1 MSRSWPQGGATVITR
16 LFGALAVSSWLV
28 TASPAGA
35 AEVLEIQLEHLQIP
49 INLRHLQRWS
59 QGHNQLSW
67 EADLANGGSDQDL
80 WLGLLKPDSRRELK
94 QLLRA
99 PLLRDR
105 SFGRQLL
112 DSWAGGQLLGELG
125 ELLTTEAGKPTTG
138 QLQASLRQLLRQQ
151 REVSLIDLLVALPEP
166 RLNLRLDGLLE
177 LAAQWRRQ
185 LGQQRHALRDLALMG
200 LPPRRA
206 EPLHEADGP
215 PAHLQR
221 LSLVVPHRRNP
232 LPVEI
237 WASAQP
243 GRAERPWVLLLP
255 GLGGNA
261 DQLGWLASAL
271 AQRGWT
277 TVALQH
283 PGSDSAALKASLAGQ
298 RPPPGAEVLA
308 ERLADVKALL
318 AAQRAGG
325 LPVRG
330 DGMVLLGHSL
340 GGVTALMAA
349 GLKPE
354 PGLDRRCARAVER
367 LPLTNLS
374 LLLQCQ
380 LPAAALP
387 PALPRPAELRGVV
400 LFNSFGS
407 LLWPERGLRELRV
420 PALLVGGSLDL
431 VTPPLQEQLELFLPV
446 GHPGSRLALVQGG
459 SHFSPLRLAP
469 GDEALFRLGSDWV
482 GVEPEAVQGLLLG
495 MTSDFLDSLAGA
507 GAGAGAPGS
516 SQRLL
521 HRGVTAYVLD
531 PAAAAR
537 WRGR

>member
-1 MSRSWPQGGATVITR
+1 MKSLSRSLPPGVTAVTTR
-16 LFGALAVSSWLV
+16 FLGALTVSAWLV
-28 TASPAGA
+28 LAGPARA
-35 AEVLEIQLEHLQIP
+35 AEVLQIQLEHLQIP
-49 INLRHLQRWS
+49 INLRHLERWS
-59 QGHNQLSW
+59 QGHPHLSLA
-67 EADLANGGSDQDL
+67 EELANGGSDQAL
-80 WLGLLKPDSRRELK
+80 WLGLLKPASRRELK

-151 REVSLIDLLVALPEP
+151 RSVSLIDLLVALPEP
-166 RLNLRLDGLLE
+166 HLNLRLDGLLE

-185 LGQQRHALRDLALMG
+185 LRQQRHALRDLALMG
-200 LPPRRA
+200 LPQRRA
-206 EPLHEADGP
+206 APTHEAGGP
-215 PAHLQR
+215 PARLQR
-221 LSLVVPHRRNP
+221 LSLAVPHRRNP

-237 WASAQP
+237 WVASHP
-243 GRAERPWVLLLP
+243 ERAGRPWVLLLP

-271 AQRGWT
+271 AQQGWT

-283 PGSDSAALKASLAGQ
+283 PGSDAAALKASLAGQ

-325 LPVRG
+325 LPVQG

-340 GGVTALMAA
+340 GGVTALLAA

-387 PALPRPAELRGVV
+387 PALPRLEGLRGVV

-407 LLWPERGLRELRV
+407 LLWPERGLRDLGV
-420 PALLVGGSLDL
+420 PALMVGGSLDL
-431 VTPPLQEQLELFLPV
+431 VTPPLREQFELFLPV
-446 GHPGSRLALVQGG
+446 GDRRSRLALVEGG
-459 SHFSPLRLAP
+459 SHFSPLRLPP

-495 MTSDFLDSLAGA
+495 LTSDFLDSLAKPATTGY
-507 GAGAGAPGS
+507 
-516 SQRLL
+516 SQRLM

-537 WRGR
+537 WRVR

>member
-1 MSRSWPQGGATVITR
+1 MEFLSRSWPQGGAAVITGW
-16 LFGALAVSSWLV
+16 LGAMAVSTWLGV
-28 TASPAGA
+28 ASPAGA
-35 AEVLEIQLEHLQIP
+35 AEVLQIQLEHLQIP
-49 INLRHLQRWS
+49 INLRHLERWS
-59 QGHNQLSW
+59 QGHPQLSL
-67 EADLANGGSDQDL
+67 EADLANGGSDQAL
-80 WLGLLKPDSRRELK
+80 WLGLLKPASRRELK
-94 QLLRA
+94 LLLRA

-125 ELLTTEAGKPTTG
+125 ELLTTEAGQPTTG
-138 QLQASLRQLLRQQ
+138 QLQTSLRQLLLQQ
-151 REVSLIDLLVALPEP
+151 RTVSLIDLLVALPEP
-166 RLNLRLDGLLE
+166 QLNLRLDGLLE
-177 LAAQWRRQ
+177 LAVQWRRQ
-185 LGQQRHALRDLALMG
+185 LRQQRHALRDLALMG
-200 LPPRRA
+200 LPQRRA
-206 EPLHEADGP
+206 APLHDKDRP
-215 PAHLQR
+215 LTHFQR
-221 LSLVVPHRRNP
+221 LSLVVPHRPNP

-243 GRAERPWVLLLP
+243 GRAERPWLLLLP

-283 PGSDSAALKASLAGQ
+283 PGSDAAALKASLAGQ

-325 LPVRG
+325 LPVQG

-340 GGVTALMAA
+340 GGVTALLAA
-349 GLKPE
+349 GLQPE
-354 PGLDRRCARAVER
+354 PGLDRRCGRAVER
-367 LPLTNLS
+367 LPLTNPS

-380 LPAAALP
+380 LPAAVLP
-387 PALPRPAELRGVV
+387 PALPRPAGLRGVV

-420 PALLVGGSLDL
+420 PALLVGGSMDL

-446 GHPGSRLALVQGG
+446 GDPRSRMVLVEGG
-459 SHFSPLRLAP
+459 SHFSPLRLPP

-495 MTSDFLDSLAGA
+495 LTSDFLDSLAR
-507 GAGAGAPGS
+507 AGAPGS

-521 HRGVTAYVLD
+521 YRGVTAYVLD
-531 PAAAAR
+531 PAVAAR

>member
-1 MSRSWPQGGATVITR
+1 MSRSWPQGGAAVIRR
-16 LFGALAVSSWLV
+16 LLGALAVSSWLV
-28 TASPAGA
+28 TAAPAGA

-59 QGHNQLSW
+59 QGNSELSL

-80 WLGLLKPDSRRELK
+80 WLGLLNPASRRELK

-138 QLQASLRQLLRQQ
+138 QLQASMRQLLRQQ
-151 REVSLIDLLVALPEP
+151 QSVSLIDLLVALPEP
-166 RLNLRLDGLLE
+166 HLSLRLDGLLE

-185 LGQQRHALRDLALMG
+185 LRQQRHALVNLALMR
-200 LPPRRA
+200 LPPRQA
-206 EPLHEADGP
+206 EPLDEAAGP
-215 PAHLQR
+215 TPHLQR

-325 LPVRG
+325 LPVQG

-367 LPLTNLS
+367 LPITNLS

-407 LLWPERGLRELRV
+407 LLWPERGLRDLRV

-446 GHPGSRLALVQGG
+446 GHPRSRLALVQGG
-459 SHFSPLRLAP
+459 SHFSPLRLAT
-469 GDEALFRLGSDWV
+469 GDEALF
-482 GVEPEAVQGLLLG
+482 
-495 MTSDFLDSLAGA
+495 
-507 GAGAGAPGS
+507 
-516 SQRLL
+516 
-521 HRGVTAYVLD
+521 
-531 PAAAAR
+531 
-537 WRGR
+537 

>member
-1 MSRSWPQGGATVITR
+1 MSRYWSQGGAAVLTR
-16 LFGALAVSSWLV
+16 LLGALAVSSWLV
-28 TASPAGA
+28 VAGPAGA

-49 INLRHLQRWS
+49 INLRHLERWS
-59 QGHNQLSW
+59 QGDPHLSM
-67 EADLANGGSDQDL
+67 EADLANGGSDQAI
-80 WLGLLKPDSRRELK
+80 WLGLLKPASRRELK
-94 QLLRA
+94 VLLRA

-125 ELLTTEAGKPTTG
+125 ELLTTEAGQPTTG
-138 QLQASLRQLLRQQ
+138 QLQASLRQLLLEKRA
-151 REVSLIDLLVALPEP
+151 VSLIDLLVALPEP
-166 RLNLRLDGLLE
+166 HLNLRLDGLLE

-185 LGQQRHALRDLALMG
+185 LRQQRHALRELGAMG
-200 LPPRRA
+200 LPQRRA
-206 EPLHEADGP
+206 ASLLDRGGP
-215 PAHLQR
+215 MGRHQHLT
-221 LSLVVPHRRNP
+221 LVVPHRPTP

-237 WASAQP
+237 WTPVRPPRSD
-243 GRAERPWVLLLP
+243 RPWVLLLP

-261 DQLGWLASAL
+261 DQLGWLAGAL
-271 AQRGWT
+271 AQQGWT
-277 TVALQH
+277 TVVLQH
-283 PGSDSAALKASLAGQ
+283 PGSDAAALKASLEGQ

-325 LPVRG
+325 LPVQG
-330 DGMVLLGHSL
+330 DGVVLLGHSL
-340 GGVTALMAA
+340 GGVTALLAA

-354 PGLDRRCARAVER
+354 PGLDRRCARAVDR

-387 PALPRPAELRGVV
+387 PALPRPRGLRGVV

-407 LLWPERGLRELRV
+407 LLWPDRGLRGLQV

-446 GHPGSRLALVQGG
+446 GDPRSRLVLVEGG
-459 SHFSPLRLAP
+459 SHFSPLRLPP

-482 GVEPEAVQGLLLG
+482 GVDPEAVQGLLLG
-495 MTSDFLDSLAGA
+495 LTTDFLDSLALA
-507 GAGAGAPGS
+507 APPRS
-516 SQRLL
+516 SQRLF
-521 HRGVTAYVLD
+521 HRGVTAYELD
-531 PAAAAR
+531 PSTAAQ
-537 WRGR
+537 WRNR